1 MFGAKLVEGFSVD
14 SFWWAL
20 GFSMVVSLIV
30 TLLES
35 FDKRINK

>member
-1 MFGAKLVEGFSVD
+1 VD

-20 GFSMVVSLIV
+20 GFSMLVSLIV

-35 FDKRINK
+35 FDKKINRK